1 MSETKKT
8 RKKRFDAVHKSIPG
22 LDETDVLTSGGLS
35 AEDEHRLKEALLTP
49 ENSTIAHRKVGAICA
64 RCGGTI
70 NDSNGVITP
79 KTLYQSGYHPI
90 CLFCQQKH
98 YADIA
103 QATSRTYALFYACI
117 AYGLPYKPSVIEGMI
132 ANQNGVWYE
141 YVKKL
146 QSAYFNQSDLKI
158 EVWTDGITDI
168 AEAFSGEF
176 PVLPITGDVM
186 VSNMSELPNEKRW
199 GLEWGE
205 GWTPEDYKLMDSR
218 YMMLASEYKGAPIPP
233 RVDMNLHDIVKFM
246 LLRDQSMK
254 SDSMTAKRYQ
264 EMIDKIMSSEDLR
277 ARDSRQSEVIKI
289 DKLVE
294 RLEAGGAIKNHSLLS
309 HDELI
314 EWLRNQHGGYQTSID
329 VVDEMI
335 FCIANATRRNSGLSE
350 LDRLP
355 RDAQVKDFH
364 GELLPKM
371 TDTEKDVMRYLGA
384 TPPERE

>member
-1 MSETKKT
+1 MSEAKKP
-8 RKKRFDAVHKSIPG
+8 RKKRFDAVRKSVPG
-22 LDETDVLTSGGLS
+22 LEEADVVTSGELP
-35 AEDEHRLKEALLTP
+35 AEVVQRMKDELLTP
-49 ENSTIAHRKVGAICA
+49 ENSTIAHRKTGAVCA

-79 KTLYQSGYHPI
+79 KAIYPSGYHPV
-90 CLFCQQKH
+90 CLFCQQRH

-117 AYGLPYKPSVIEGMI
+117 AYGVPYKPSVIEGMV

-146 QSAYFNQSDLKI
+146 QSGYIGQPDAKI
-158 EVWTDGITDI
+158 EVWTDGLTDI

-186 VSNMSELPNEKRW
+186 VSNMSELPDEKRW
-199 GLEWGE
+199 ALEWGE

-277 ARDSRQSEVIKI
+277 ARDSKQSEVIKI

-294 RLEAGGAIKNHSLLS
+294 RLEASGAIKNHSLLS
-309 HDELI
+309 HEELL
-314 EWLRNQHGGYQTSID
+314 EHLRNQHGSYQTSLD

-350 LDRLP
+350 LDSLP
-355 RDAQVKDFH
+355 REAQVKDYH

-371 TDTEKDVMRYLGA
+371 TDSEKDVMRYLGT

>member
-1 MSETKKT
+1 MSEKKP

-22 LDETDVLTSGGLS
+22 LEESELITSGSLP
-35 AEDEHRLKEALLTP
+35 AEDEHRLKEELLTP
-49 ENSTIAHRKVGAICA
+49 ENSSIAHRKVGAICA

-70 NDSNGVITP
+70 NDSNGLITP
-79 KTLYQSGYHPI
+79 KAIYGTGYHPV

-98 YADIA
+98 YADISSE
-103 QATSRTYALFYACI
+103 TSRTYALFYACI
-117 AYGLPYKPSVIEGMI
+117 AYGVPYKPSVIESMV

-146 QSAYFNQSDLKI
+146 QSHYIGQTDAKI

-168 AEAFSGEF
+168 TEAFGGDF
-176 PVLPITGDVM
+176 PVLAITGDVM
-186 VSNMSELPNEKRW
+186 VSNLSELPDEKRW
-199 GLEWGE
+199 ELEWGE
-205 GWTPEDYKLMDSR
+205 GWTVEDYKLMDNR
-218 YMMLASEYKGAPIPP
+218 YMMLASEFKGAPIPP

-246 LLRDQSMK
+246 LLRDQNMK
-254 SDSMTAKRYQ
+254 NDSMTAKRYQ
-264 EMIDKIMSSEDLR
+264 EMIDKIMSGEDLR
-277 ARDSRQSEVIKI
+277 ARDSRKSEAIKI

-309 HDELI
+309 YEELL
-314 EWLRNQHGGYQTSID
+314 EWLRNQHGSYQTSID

-335 FCIANATRRNSGLSE
+335 MCIANTTRRNSGLSE

-355 RDAQVKDFH
+355 KDGQVKDIH

-371 TDTEKDVMRYLGA
+371 TEAEKEVMRYLGT